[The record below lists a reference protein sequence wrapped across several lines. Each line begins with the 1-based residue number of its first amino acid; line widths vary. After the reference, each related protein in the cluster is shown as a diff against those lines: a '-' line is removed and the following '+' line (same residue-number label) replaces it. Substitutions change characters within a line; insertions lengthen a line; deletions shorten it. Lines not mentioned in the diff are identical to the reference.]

1 MTVSSISAAGLSQ
14 YVLSTSS
21 STQLQQALQ
30 TLQNSLASGDV
41 SGAQTAFQAVQ
52 TLYQKSVTASG
63 SSQSSGSQVSTDL
76 AALGSALSSGDL
88 STAQSAF
95 ATVQTDLKT
104 SASPSQITEAN
115 AASQSVALVD
125 ELLGTLNP
133 SSASSSLSDTT
144 NSLLQSVYGNQ
155 SGLSVYA

>member
-52 TLYQKSVTASG
+52 TLYQNSVTASG

-88 STAQSAF
+88 STVQSAF
-95 ATVQTDLKT
+95 ATVQTDLKA

-125 ELLGTLNP
+125 ELLATLNP
-133 SSASSSLSDTT
+133 SSASSSLTDTT

-155 SGLSVYA
+155 GGLSVYA